1 VMYGN
6 IGSPTRLDFTVVGPA
21 VNIVSRLEGI
31 AKASGET
38 VVCSVTFASA
48 LPGTFTRT
56 IGRFELKG
64 LVGEHDVFAVIVE
77 HRSARREQR
86 PWLP

>member
-1 VMYGN
+1 MYGN
-6 IGSPTRLDFTVVGPA
+6 IGSLDRLDFTVVGPA

-38 VVCSVTFASA
+38 VVCSGTFASA
-48 LPGTFTRT
+48 LPSTFIRT

-64 LVGEHDVFAVIVE
+64 LDGEHDVFAVVADQVS
-77 HRSARREQR
+77 HA
-86 PWLP
+86 

>member
-1 VMYGN
+1 MYGN
-6 IGSPTRLDFTVVGPA
+6 IGSLDRLDFTVVGPA
-21 VNIVSRLEGI
+21 VNMVSRLEGI

-38 VVCSVTFASA
+38 VVCSATFASA

-64 LVGEHDVFAVIVE
+64 LVGEHDVFALIVE
-77 HRSARREQR
+77 RVSPA
-86 PWLP
+86 

>member
-1 VMYGN
+1 M
-6 IGSPTRLDFTVVGPA
+6 VGPA

-31 AKASGET
+31 AKASGKT
-38 VVCSVTFASA
+38 AVCSGVFASA

-64 LVGEHDVFAVIVE
+64 LVGEHDVFTVIVE
-77 HRSARREQR
+77 QVSQA
-86 PWLP
+86 

>member
-1 VMYGN
+1 M
-6 IGSPTRLDFTVVGPA
+6 VGPA

-38 VVCSVTFASA
+38 VVCSEAFASA

-64 LVGEHDVFAVIVE
+64 LVGEHDVFAVVF
-77 HRSARREQR
+77 EQVSR
-86 PWLP
+86 A